1 MPLELSYR
9 STFIVA
15 ADSEDAAQGFPL
27 RRALTAP
34 PPRPGCMSHL
44 GEDVPSEELTV
55 ARCRDYL
62 KGLMEECGLARG
74 NVEHGASKRMPNG
87 SKNSND
93 AASDAPKNTW
103 EQISIGSLGHPIQDH
118 VCEEF
123 TQVAAQ
129 FLFHA

>member
-1 MPLELSYR
+1 
-9 STFIVA
+9 
-15 ADSEDAAQGFPL
+15 
-27 RRALTAP
+27 
-34 PPRPGCMSHL
+34 MSHL

-74 NVEHGASKRMPNG
+74 NVEHGA
-87 SKNSND
+87 SND